1 MSLDQLRDLREQ
13 TLTGKKNDGVV
24 ITMEELERI
33 KSALNVTP
41 APAKRAARE
50 TLAAQREKEM
60 MESAAKIRKEKMTK
74 VDLEKKNRPK
84 K

>member
-1 MSLDQLRDLREQ
+1 MRDIRDH
-13 TLTGKKNDGVV
+13 TLTGKKNDGIV

-33 KSALNVTP
+33 KSALQVTP
-41 APAKRAARE
+41 APVKKEARE
-50 TLAAQREKEM
+50 SLAAQREKEM
-60 MESAAKIRKEKMTK
+60 MESAAKIRKEKMQK